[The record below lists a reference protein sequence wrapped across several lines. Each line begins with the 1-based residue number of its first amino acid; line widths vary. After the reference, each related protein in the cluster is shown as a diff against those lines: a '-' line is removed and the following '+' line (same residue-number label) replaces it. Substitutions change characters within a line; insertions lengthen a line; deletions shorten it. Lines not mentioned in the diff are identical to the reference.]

1 MDTYQQAS
9 IKTADNLR
17 TIAHSAMIQGVSQ
30 LSLPEIEGMV
40 DAVARVA
47 PAGNVPGVIL
57 NGLARLSGRRP
68 PANIVKRDVN
78 LLFKGVEAALDKA
91 VYGAFFAGPAAVI
104 WGYQNLLQLAGKDP
118 DDSFPDGLWQFYVE
132 YALREDTAR
141 HANETHGFDTLL
153 NTHNFILPQE
163 DRITAWVMA
172 TVSLLHQF
180 PALLANEWR
189 ERVYTTLLAEVTAQ
203 QSDASHYAGLYRQ
216 WGKQRPF
223 GRGHDADPQHD
234 YATYRRVQFD
244 QFLANN
250 TRNLSMETYQVWVER
265 IQALKPEQD
274 AYKQQMSILAYL
286 EPGPYGE
293 TRHHFSF
300 SEAKIGL
307 IYQGRYYLIPVC
319 GKNGRSPIS
328 VEEVRQQI
336 RSILS
341 VPTGTSSVKLTKL
354 ASMKRAALSEFQ
366 QQMNPTLIQSL
377 EQLRYAPIIINA
389 DPRPPTLPLADVRQ
403 AERGIGDHALT
414 IFDTG
419 STFVFDQSHI
429 FFDGAWGAALS
440 EVLTREAT
448 SWAVYLHQ
456 KDFVPVPT
464 QVIKPLSL
472 PIGSNEQRLIK
483 KADQATLEVNVENTD
498 VSLTHILS
506 TRKLFKQRNDLI
518 QLTVNDLFILYR
530 TVHALSYQPSDELL
544 TELEQ
549 VTGKKHTETAVTLAQ
564 KTLTQPTRTNPAIFI
579 PIDGSREV
587 PRERLFPMVFEA
599 PLAELDLISLHH
611 RTLESLTTYQQGA
624 QEEWGVAYAKFDQ
637 LQRTYLAS
645 LAGFGQV
652 LSRAKEMGKKGE
664 SASSGS
670 IRMLANMPAPI
681 QKLLDTVP
689 NRFDLLND
697 LIKGR
702 EIFSNVGVVAPGSTL
717 SRFITAKDDNDK
729 KDLAWGV
736 LTNAKGVVTLTLRD
750 FRPYVGA
757 LTEAGYRPLAQQIA
771 QHYLDSYANGFNQ
784 YLRQIRRIT
793 YSSRETKL
801 KSEN

>member
-1 MDTYQQAS
+1 MDPYKQAS
-9 IKTADNLR
+9 LKTADNLR
-17 TIAHSAMIQGVSQ
+17 TIAQSVMIQGLSQ
-30 LSLPEIEGMV
+30 LSLPEIEGLV

-78 LLFKGVEAALDKA
+78 LLFRGVESALDKA

-118 DDSFPDGLWQFYVE
+118 NDSFPEGLWQFYVE

-153 NTHNFILPQE
+153 NTHNFALSQA
-163 DRITAWVMA
+163 DRLTAWVMA
-172 TVSLLHQF
+172 TVSILHQF

-189 ERVYTTLLAEVTAQ
+189 ERVYIALLAEVTAQ
-203 QSDASHYAGLYRQ
+203 QPDAEHYANLYRQ
-216 WGKQRPF
+216 WEKQRPF

-234 YATYRRVQFD
+234 YATYRRIQFD
-244 QFLANN
+244 QFLADN
-250 TRNLSMETYQVWVER
+250 TRNLSMETYQVWVQR
-265 IQALKPEQD
+265 IQALKPERD

-286 EPGPYGE
+286 EPGAYGE
-293 TRHHFSF
+293 TRHHFPF
-300 SEAKIGL
+300 SDAKVGL
-307 IYQGRYYLIPVC
+307 IYQGRYYLLPVC
-319 GKNGRSPIS
+319 GQNGRSPIL

-336 RSILS
+336 AGILS
-341 VPTGTSSVKLTKL
+341 LPTGATSVKLAQL
-354 ASMKRAALSEFQ
+354 ASMKRAAFSEFRQ
-366 QQMNPTLIQSL
+366 SMNPTLAQSL
-377 EQLRYAPIIINA
+377 EQLCYAPIIINA
-389 DPRPPTLPLADVRQ
+389 DQRPHSLPLSDIRQ
-403 AERGIGDHALT
+403 AERGVGDHALT

-419 STFVFDQSHI
+419 KTFVFDQSHI
-429 FFDGAWGAALS
+429 FFDGAWGAALA
-440 EVLTREAT
+440 EIITREAT

-456 KDFVPVPT
+456 QAAPTVPA
-464 QVIKPLSL
+464 QIIKPLAL
-472 PIGSNEQRLIK
+472 PIGSTEQRLIQ
-483 KADQATLEVNVENTD
+483 KADRTTLEVNVENTQ
-498 VSLTHILS
+498 VSLSHILA
-506 TRKLFKQRNDLI
+506 TRKLFKQRNDLL

-530 TVHALSYQPSDELL
+530 AVHALTYQPPADLL
-544 TELEQ
+544 TELQ
-549 VTGKKHTETAVTLAQ
+549 QLAGKKHAKTAVALAH
-564 KTLTQPTRTNPAIFI
+564 KTLTQPPNANPAIFI
-579 PIDGSREV
+579 PIDGSRQV
-587 PRERLFPMVFEA
+587 PRERLFPLVFEA
-599 PLAELDLISLHH
+599 PLTELDLISLHN
-611 RTLESLTTYQQGA
+611 RTLAALANYQQGS
-624 QEEWGVAYAKFDQ
+624 QEEWGGAYAEFDQ

-652 LSRAKEMGKKGE
+652 LSRAKELGIKGE

-670 IRMLANMPAPI
+670 IRMLANMPKPI
-681 QKLLDTVP
+681 QRLLDTVP

-702 EIFSNVGVVAPGSTL
+702 EIFSNVGAVVAGSTL
-717 SRFITAKDDNDK
+717 TRFITAKDDNDK
-729 KDLAWGV
+729 KELAWGV
-736 LTNAKGVVTLTLRD
+736 LTDANGVVTLTLRD

-793 YSSRETKL
+793 LSSRETRL
-801 KSEN
+801 DSGA